1 MPGAS
6 AAQGSSGPDDEE
18 LESLDIIGLELEYLS
33 RLLARAE
40 ERHRE
45 H

>member
-6 AAQGSSGPDDEE
+6 ATLGSSGPDDKE
-18 LESLDIIGLELEYLS
+18 LESLDIIGLEYLS

-40 ERHRE
+40 ERQRE